1 MFTLVECDLNQE
13 LPELPKLARIFHC
26 ASPASPPEYQKFPIE
41 TLLPRAEGTRRLLDR
56 AVADGARFLFTSTSE
71 VYGYLLNHPQ
81 REDYRG
87 HVSSTGPRSMY
98 DEVKTLCRGADHR
111 LCRAVRDR
119 NAHRAHLQYLW
130 TAYGA
135 TLDGVVVSNFI
146 VQAIKGEPLTMY
158 GSGQQTR
165 SFQYIDDLI
174 EGITRLMNS
183 DYSGPVNIGN
193 PNEFTMIELATK
205 VLAMTGSSSEIQFLP
220 LPEDDPNRRRPEHP
234 SCWQKRC
241 SVGNQRCHWTRGW
254 KRRSRTT
261 GRRSLESNR
270 QPAVNRQRRLDRRPL
285 SRLTKRSAPSRSG
298 FFAWFRLATCLLVT
312 RVTVLHVK
320 RIGANAPPDRPRFG
334 SNPAHRAPSR

>member
-1 MFTLVECDLNQE
+1 MTTLVTGGAGFVGANLCERLVTDGEHVIALDNLITGRASNLAALRDNPTFTLVECDLNQE

-41 TLLPRAEGTRRLLDR
+41 TLLVNAEGTRRLLDR

-71 VYGYLLNHPQ
+71 VYGDPLDHPQ

-98 DEVKTLCRGADHR
+98 DESKRYAEALI
-111 LCRAVRDR
+111 
-119 NAHRAHLQYLW
+119 
-130 TAYGA
+130 TAYAGRYGIETRIVRIFNTYGPHMA
-135 TLDGVVVSNFI
+135 PHDGRVVSNFI

-174 EGITRLMNS
+174 EGVVRLMSS

-205 VLAMTGSSSEIQFLP
+205 VLAMTGSSSEIEYLP
-220 LPEDDPNRRRPEHP
+220 LPEDDPNRRRPDISLAKAVLGWEP
-234 SCWQKRC
+234 KVSLDEGLVKTIAYYRSEVFGEQ
-241 SVGNQRCHWTRGW
+241 SAAGSQQAATVG
-254 KRRSRTT
+254 
-261 GRRSLESNR
+261 
-270 QPAVNRQRRLDRRPL
+270 
-285 SRLTKRSAPSRSG
+285 
-298 FFAWFRLATCLLVT
+298 
-312 RVTVLHVK
+312 
-320 RIGANAPPDRPRFG
+320 
-334 SNPAHRAPSR
+334 